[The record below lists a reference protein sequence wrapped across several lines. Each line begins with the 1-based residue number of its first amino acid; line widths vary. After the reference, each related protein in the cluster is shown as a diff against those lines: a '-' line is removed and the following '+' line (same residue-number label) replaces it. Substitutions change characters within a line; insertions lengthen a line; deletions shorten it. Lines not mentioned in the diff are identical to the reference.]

1 MRLTNQYFFLV
12 LFTFSAPYLYGQL
25 QFCGGN
31 SGDPIFIETFGSGL
45 QDGPA
50 LPAGTTTY
58 NYVNGGPQQPADGNY
73 TISSRT
79 NYFDWFDTTDH
90 TPGDVNGKAFIVNAD
105 FTPGEFFRRT
115 IDGLCENTSYEFSSW
130 LLNLLPSSTQCP
142 NGGIPINVRF
152 QIWDDTDS
160 VLLATGDTGNLQGTS
175 NPIWRPY
182 GLVFQTEP
190 GQTSVILKMLNNGAG
205 GCGNDLA
212 IDDIVFKSCGDFIE
226 IKDAENESLTA
237 LCVDSTPATVTLTAT
252 PDFSVFGT
260 HFYQWQESIDAT
272 NWTDIPGETSSVLLT
287 NAIDQT
293 RFYRV
298 KVAEDI
304 MNVSNLFCNVI
315 SDVFE
320 VLIVPIPDPP
330 IIISD
335 TEFCENENPKIT
347 VEVAENETVNW
358 YDAPINGNLLLAD
371 SLEFVPATSGLYY
384 AEARSTL
391 TTCIATS
398 RTEIEVEIFDA
409 PVLFDEEIEFCEGES
424 VVLSADFENAT
435 YLWSTGEGTEVITI
449 NEPGVYSV
457 KVTNAQLCSNT
468 KTFVV
473 NQIDA
478 PIIDMISSSDE
489 NIIVDLLIE
498 GVFEFSLDGI
508 TYNESPIFDLI
519 QGGRYTIYVRS
530 GALCPPITQE
540 FLHIVIPKFF
550 TPNGDTIND
559 SFKPQGVEF
568 ANRYEIS
575 IFNRYGKLLV
585 SSTNKAYSWD
595 GSLNG
600 RPLPASDYW
609 YTITIDDSS
618 VTGHLTLK
626 KVNQTSNLY
635 SSYRLLFYFYVLK
648 PRYGPI
654 H

>member
-1 MRLTNQYFFLV
+1 MRLKNQYIFLV
-12 LFTFSAPYLYGQL
+12 LFIFSAPYLYGQL

-31 SGDPIFIETFGSGL
+31 SGDPIFVETFGTGL

-58 NYVNGGPQQPADGNY
+58 NYVNGGPQQPTDGNY

-90 TPGDVNGKAFIVNAD
+90 TPGDINGKAFIVNAD

-115 IDGLCENTSYEFSSW
+115 INGLCENTSYEFSSW
-130 LLNLLPSSTQCP
+130 LLNLLPSSTQCA

-160 VLLATGDTGNLQGTS
+160 VLLASGDTGDLQGTS
-175 NPIWRPY
+175 NPIWRSY

-212 IDDIVFKSCGDFIE
+212 IDDIVFKSCGDFID
-226 IKDAENESLTA
+226 IKDAENESITA
-237 LCVDSTPATVTLTAT
+237 ICEDSSPAMVTLTAT
-252 PDFSVFGT
+252 PDFSVFST
-260 HFYQWQESIDAT
+260 HFYQWQESADAT
-272 NWTDIPGETSSVLLT
+272 NWTDIPGETSSDLLT
-287 NAIDQT
+287 TAIDQT

-304 MNVSNLFCNVI
+304 VNVSNSFCNVI

-330 IIISD
+330 RIISA
-335 TEFCENENPKIT
+335 TEFCENENPTIS
-347 VEVAENETVNW
+347 VEVADNVAVNW
-358 YDAPINGNLLLAD
+358 YDAPVNGNLLLAD
-371 SLEFVPATSGLYY
+371 SLEFKPEISGLFY
-384 AEARSTL
+384 AEALSTL
-391 TTCIATS
+391 TTCVNTN
-398 RTEIEVEIFDA
+398 RTAIEVQVFEA
-409 PVLFDEEIEFCEGES
+409 PQLSDEEIEFCAGES
-424 VVLSADFENAT
+424 VILSADFENAT
-435 YLWSTGEGTEVITI
+435 YLWNTGNESEFITVQ
-449 NEPGVYSV
+449 EPGIYSV
-457 KVTNAQLCSNT
+457 EVTNAQLCSNT

-473 NQIDA
+473 SKIDA
-478 PIIDMISSSDE
+478 PIIDTISSSEED
-489 NIIVDLLIE
+489 IVVELLNE
-498 GVFEFSLDGI
+498 GVYEFSLDGI
-508 TYNESPIFDLI
+508 TYNDSPIFELI
-519 QGGRYTIYVRS
+519 KGGRYTIYVRS
-530 GALCPPITQE
+530 ESQCPPITQE

-550 TPNGDTIND
+550 SPNGDTIND
-559 SFKPQGVEF
+559 TFKPEGVEF

-575 IFNRYGKLLV
+575 IFNRYGQLLV
-585 SSTNKAYSWD
+585 SSTNTGYFWD

-609 YTITIDDSS
+609 YAITIDDAK

-626 KVNQTSNLY
+626 
-635 SSYRLLFYFYVLK
+635 R
-648 PRYGPI
+648 
-654 H
+654 